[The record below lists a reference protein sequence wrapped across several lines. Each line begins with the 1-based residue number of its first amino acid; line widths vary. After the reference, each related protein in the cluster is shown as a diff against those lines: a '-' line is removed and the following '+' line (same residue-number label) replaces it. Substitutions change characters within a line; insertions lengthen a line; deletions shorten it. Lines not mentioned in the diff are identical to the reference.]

1 MARLNDNIR
10 DYLKSY
16 ILEENHSSAIM
27 LTGPWGCGKTHFV
40 KDFIENF
47 SKVDKKT
54 RGVDAKIIKNKKL
67 IYVPLNGVTSKDE
80 INRKLLISYLF
91 SENKAEYAGF
101 ASHLI
106 EGYMEFKQV
115 PVKAL
120 KQISKSLAKLTF
132 DRLSKIGKDNVFFFD
147 DLERCKME
155 PQEIMGYINDFIEHS
170 QSGVVI
176 ICDDSKLEEDYKII
190 KEKCVS
196 REFEIIPDI
205 DSAFDSFLETE
216 ESSYNKFLD
225 DSKNQIFI
233 IFKQHKH
240 QNLRTLKNVMSD
252 FRKFCDEIKRINK
265 DGVEK
270 IPAKKREILINNYLA
285 LSFGLF
291 SDKINKSDINED
303 VLVNKASVSTAS
315 SKLGEKEIED
325 SEIYLRLLYLNL
337 KSIGNDD
344 SFLSYNLWSDWF
356 KNGSFSAQNI
366 ESFLLSSSFV
376 VEEKKSDPSWY
387 KLWYWRD
394 LKDDEIDS
402 VYEEVL
408 KDLENGKYLFAPHVL
423 HTAGILFASSKRGFV
438 KESILELKDKMI
450 EYINKNG
457 ERFEYLSPVDF
468 FLETEEWGGLGYAS
482 KDTEEFKEIKKLI
495 YEKLVIVA
503 DKQARKWVP
512 ELFRIIKEEPDKF
525 YRMLILDEE
534 RRGYISIPILKKED
548 AESIFKIV
556 LDSKAKGRIFHTLEE
571 RVNKFNGK
579 PEFEEERTFYKELM
593 SKVSSYIDENK
604 GKVSAYVLDEIC
616 KKEIDRLKSEE
627 AKESSAVVANPQ
639 DQ

>member
-252 FRKFCDEIKRINK
+252 FRKFCDEIKRI
-265 DGVEK
+265 
-270 IPAKKREILINNYLA
+270 
-285 LSFGLF
+285 
-291 SDKINKSDINED
+291 
-303 VLVNKASVSTAS
+303 
-315 SKLGEKEIED
+315 
-325 SEIYLRLLYLNL
+325 
-337 KSIGNDD
+337 
-344 SFLSYNLWSDWF
+344 
-356 KNGSFSAQNI
+356 
-366 ESFLLSSSFV
+366 
-376 VEEKKSDPSWY
+376 
-387 KLWYWRD
+387 
-394 LKDDEIDS
+394 
-402 VYEEVL
+402 
-408 KDLENGKYLFAPHVL
+408 
-423 HTAGILFASSKRGFV
+423 
-438 KESILELKDKMI
+438 
-450 EYINKNG
+450 
-457 ERFEYLSPVDF
+457 
-468 FLETEEWGGLGYAS
+468 
-482 KDTEEFKEIKKLI
+482 
-495 YEKLVIVA
+495 
-503 DKQARKWVP
+503 
-512 ELFRIIKEEPDKF
+512 
-525 YRMLILDEE
+525 
-534 RRGYISIPILKKED
+534 
-548 AESIFKIV
+548 
-556 LDSKAKGRIFHTLEE
+556 
-571 RVNKFNGK
+571 
-579 PEFEEERTFYKELM
+579 
-593 SKVSSYIDENK
+593 
-604 GKVSAYVLDEIC
+604 
-616 KKEIDRLKSEE
+616 
-627 AKESSAVVANPQ
+627 
-639 DQ
+639 